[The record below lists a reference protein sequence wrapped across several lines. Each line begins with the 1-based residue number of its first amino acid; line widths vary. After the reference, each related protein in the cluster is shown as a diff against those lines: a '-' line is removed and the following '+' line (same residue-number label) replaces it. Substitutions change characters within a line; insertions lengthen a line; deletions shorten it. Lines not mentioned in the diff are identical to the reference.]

1 MIHIILDDEVANTVL
16 DLLTEFN
23 LQEANITEQV
33 DNGADGTGLN
43 AEDDTVLAELT
54 KYNDAIEPDGIFPG
68 DVVLGNLDSVA
79 HMILTLV
86 MPRVLLTVRR
96 RVTSLSFV

>member
-1 MIHIILDDEVANTVL
+1 MSHIILDDEVANTVL

-23 LQEANITEQV
+23 LQEANITEV
-33 DNGADGTGLN
+33 DNGADGNGLN

-54 KYNDAIEPDGIFPG
+54 KYNYAIEPDGMFPG

-79 HMILTLV
+79 YDPDSSYAKRTNSKKESYFSKFHV
-86 MPRVLLTVRR
+86 K
-96 RVTSLSFV
+96 

>member
-1 MIHIILDDEVANTVL
+1 MSHIILDDEVANTVL

-23 LQEANITEQV
+23 LQEANITEV

-43 AEDDTVLAELT
+43 AEDDTVAELT
-54 KYNDAIEPDGIFPG
+54 KYNYAIEPDGMFPG

-79 HMILTLV
+79 YDPDYSYAKPTNSKKESYFSKFCV
-86 MPRVLLTVRR
+86 K
-96 RVTSLSFV
+96 